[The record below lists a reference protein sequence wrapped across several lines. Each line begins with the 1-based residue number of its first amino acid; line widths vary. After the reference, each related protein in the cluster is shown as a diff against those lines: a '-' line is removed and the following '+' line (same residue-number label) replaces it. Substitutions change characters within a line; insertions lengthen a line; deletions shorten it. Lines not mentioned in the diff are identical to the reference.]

1 MSAESVPEE
10 RQGPGGLIAKSE
22 WARRHGI
29 SRQYVTKLLKKGR
42 IFEVNGKI
50 DPVDADQRWL
60 PTRKKIEGTG
70 RYTAAAIRQR
80 KDSQLSKENVWRA
93 AILEHI
99 AGKHHVVAADVVR
112 DVIGIQSPTLEDRL
126 RVANVLKGIGWRRT
140 EVRLERRTRVVFASP
155 DWEPQKPQRTP
166 LAKAILDLRLHLCET
181 QPQFSQ
187 RLQVSLGS
195 ASKYETNQ
203 IPTRSILKRLRDVAL
218 ESGRLDLLALMVS
231 ERRPDVCA
239 NPDCLEERIAESR
252 YCGPHRRARENEFRR
267 CRLQNNPG
275 AAEEI
280 RKYRQ
285 ANREKRNERRRRRRA
300 EDEPFR
306 NRLAYRKRAYSFK
319 QNIER
324 WCTEAYLRN
333 AKEEDARTDRALRK
347 WLKSFRKQRTSDEK
361 RDEKLEYARRKSKD
375 RYWRNPEKERRRVQA
390 FQHSNP
396 QYRERWNG
404 ARGAR
409 EAACSD
415 GTLTREAVRRLFGA
429 SKHCPYC
436 ADPYKRSRRSLD
448 HIIPLS
454 KAEGRKLHSITNV
467 LVCCR
472 SCNTKKH
479 AKGLTQFLGELKA
492 AKRKGVPKSR
502 PETAPG
508 LFACH
513 STC

>member
-1 MSAESVPEE
+1 MCAESVPEE
-10 RQGPGGLIAKSE
+10 RQVLGGLISKSE

-29 SRQYVTKLLKKGR
+29 SQQYVTTLLKKGR
-42 IFEVNGKI
+42 ILETNGKI

-60 PTRKKIEGTG
+60 STRKKIAGTG
-70 RYTAAAIRQR
+70 RYTGAAIRQR
-80 KDSQLSKENVWRA
+80 KEAQLGKENAWCP

-99 AGKHHVVAADVVR
+99 VGKHCVVAADVVR
-112 DVIGIQSPTLEDRL
+112 DAIGIASPTLADRL

-140 EVRLERRTRVVFASP
+140 QARLEQKTRAAFVSP
-155 DWEPQKPQRTP
+155 DWEPHKAQRTP
-166 LAKAILDLRLHLCET
+166 LANAILDLRRHLCET

-195 ASKYETNQ
+195 AAKYETNQ
-203 IPTRSILKRLRDVAL
+203 IPTRSVLKRLRDVAL
-218 ESGRLDLLALMVS
+218 ESGRLDLLALLVS

-239 NPDCLEERIAESR
+239 NPDCLKERATESC
-252 YCGPHRRARENEFRR
+252 YCGPHRRERENELRR
-267 CRLQNNPG
+267 CRLQNNPR
-275 AAEEI
+275 AAEET

-285 ANREKRNERRRRRRA
+285 ATREKRNEKRRRRRA
-300 EDEPFR
+300 EDEPYR
-306 NRLAYRKRAYSFK
+306 NRIAYRKRAASFK

-347 WLKSFRKQRTSDEK
+347 WLKSFRKKRTSNEK
-361 RDEKLEYARRKSKD
+361 RDEKLEYARRSSKE

-404 ARGAR
+404 TRGAR
-409 EAACSD
+409 EAAYSD
-415 GTLTREAVRRLFGA
+415 GTLTREAVGQLFGA
-429 SKHCPYC
+429 SKQCPYC

-448 HIIPLS
+448 HIVPLS